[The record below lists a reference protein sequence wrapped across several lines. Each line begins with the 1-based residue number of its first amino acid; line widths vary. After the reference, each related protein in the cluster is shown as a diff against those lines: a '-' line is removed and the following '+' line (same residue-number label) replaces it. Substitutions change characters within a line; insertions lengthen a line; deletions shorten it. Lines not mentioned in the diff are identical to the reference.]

1 MMIRKNIFIIF
12 FALFIFLIAAY
23 LIVDIYKLASLN
35 FYSDQYAI
43 SKCPDGE
50 KVRIENTSNIPP
62 SLKSMKY
69 ERAIVT
75 KVIDGDTIELGD
87 CRIVRYLGIDTPE
100 TVHPGKPIECF
111 GPEASKYNIKLVLG
125 KKILLFEGKK
135 DKDVFGRY
143 LRYVVVVDSG
153 NFVNKDLVN
162 NGYATVY
169 EKYKRDNHF
178 DVYESLVYAM
188 NNAKDQKLGI
198 WSECLN

>member
-1 MMIRKNIFIIF
+1 MIRKNIFIIF

-23 LIVDIYKLASLN
+23 LIVDIYKLISSN

-43 SKCPDGE
+43 SKCPDGK
-50 KVRIENTSNIPP
+50 KVRIKNTSNIPS
-62 SLKSMKY
+62 SLKSIKY

-75 KVIDGDTIELGD
+75 KVTDGDTIELGD
-87 CRIVRYLGIDTPE
+87 CRVIRYLGIDTPE

-111 GPEASKYNIKLVLG
+111 GPEASKYNKKLVLG

-169 EKYKRDNHF
+169 EKYKDDNIF
-178 DVYESLVYAM
+178 DVYTDLVYAM
-188 NNAKDQKLGI
+188 DNAKEKKIGV

>member
-1 MMIRKNIFIIF
+1 MIRKNIFIIF

-23 LIVDIYKLASLN
+23 LIVDIYKLISSN

-50 KVRIENTSNIPP
+50 KVRIKNISNIPP
-62 SLKSMKY
+62 SLKSIKY

-75 KVIDGDTIELGD
+75 KIIDGDTIELGD
-87 CRIVRYLGIDTPE
+87 CRVVRYLGIDTPE

-111 GPEASKYNIKLVLG
+111 GPEASKYNKKLVLG

-143 LRYVVVVDSG
+143 LRYVVVADSG
-153 NFVNKDLVN
+153 NFVNRDLVKS
-162 NGYATVY
+162 GHATVF
-169 EKYKRDNHF
+169 EKYISDNNF
-178 DVYESLVYAM
+178 EVYQDLLYSM
-188 NNAKDQKLGI
+188 SIAKKNKIGI
-198 WSECLN
+198 WSKC